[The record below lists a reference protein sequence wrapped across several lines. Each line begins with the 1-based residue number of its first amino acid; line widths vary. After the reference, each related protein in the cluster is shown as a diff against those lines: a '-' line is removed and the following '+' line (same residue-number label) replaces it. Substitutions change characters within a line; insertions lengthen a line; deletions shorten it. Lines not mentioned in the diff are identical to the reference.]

1 MSEVKDFIRVYDDIM
16 TEKECTALIEKYE
29 ADHILW
35 DKIETE
41 PAKFTQLN
49 ISKIPEW
56 REQGEF
62 FANLIYSGVQHYF
75 DDVAAPI
82 VPPTSGFEEII
93 IRKYLQGSS
102 DKYDLHIDVGGI
114 GSSKRYLACMSF
126 LNDSDD
132 SVEFPSLD
140 FRVEF
145 KRGRVLMFPPT
156 WMFPYTIS
164 SSEDTSKYIMATY
177 LHYA

>member
-1 MSEVKDFIRVYDDIM
+1 MPELKDFIRVYDDIM

-29 ADHILW
+29 ADLILW

-49 ISKIPEW
+49 ISKLPEW

-114 GSSKRYLACMSF
+114 SSSKRYLACMSF

-140 FRVEF
+140 FRVEC

-177 LHYA
+177 LHHA